1 MVLREIATHHL
12 EKCYAINSITLDGK
26 PHIVV
31 AAEKINKCLL
41 FDQSGLLVDTIWEEP
56 GGTMSIVPLPDQS
69 GAFLASQLMYSPND
83 SKEAKV
89 VRVERR
95 AKGSWKIDLYLELP
109 FIHRFDI
116 LRTPTANYFIGAT
129 IKSDHAFKDD
139 WSSPGKIW
147 VGRMDTGFKTPP
159 ILTEYLGG
167 LTRNHGFCKRSD
179 HRGEYAVVSA
189 DEGVFAIYPP
199 SGSETSWSHEQLLDT
214 PTSDIL
220 FVDFD
225 GDGEE
230 EMLVISPFH
239 GDEVSIYKMTNGQYQ
254 EVYRHPEPLPFA
266 HALWTESIAGTPTA
280 FLGHRKGPSRDL
292 YAISWN
298 GSTYQFEMMLKDV
311 GSTNLFGY
319 RIGDTHYLVSANR
332 EIDQIG
338 FYEIEGT
345 P

>member
-95 AKGSWKIDLYLELP
+95 AKGSWKIEPYLELP

-129 IKSDHAFKDD
+129 IKSDHAYKDD

-147 VGRMDTGFKTPP
+147 AGELGSDSHTPP
-159 ILTEYLGG
+159 RLTEYLGG

-179 HRGEYAVVSA
+179 HRSDYAVISA

-199 SGSETSWSHEQLLDT
+199 VGSRSGWSHEQLLDT

-225 GDGEE
+225 GDGEQ
-230 EMLVISPFH
+230 EMLTLSPFH
-239 GDEVSIYKMTNGQYQ
+239 GDEVTIYKMVNGHYQ
-254 EVYRHPEPLPFA
+254 EIYRHLTPLPFV
-266 HALWTESIAGTPTA
+266 HALWADVVDGKPIA

-292 YAISWN
+292 YAISWD
-298 GSTYQFEMMLKDV
+298 GSTYQFDVMLKDV

-319 RIGDTHYLVSANR
+319 RVGDVQYLVSVNR

-338 FYEIEGT
+338 FYQIEGA